1 VFLGCTENGGHTKC
15 KKDRGEKT
23 APPAKAKYAQT
34 SDWTASKRRPR
45 VLASIS
51 QTTPMEGD
59 LGASWPNPR
68 GEENI
73 L

>member
-1 VFLGCTENGGHTKC
+1 VLLGCSENGGHTKC

-23 APPAKAKYAQT
+23 APAKAKYAQT
-34 SDWTASKRRPR
+34 TDRTARKRRPR

-59 LGASWPNPR
+59 LG